1 MEQMGNAERKT
12 AFEVVRLLLETN
24 PDLVNGIDN
33 YGHLPLLLLSK
44 EARKISLDRTCKKK
58 CDNILKCLDIYLS
71 VSIQIDASAEFLN
84 SLKGLPQWLLDHAVI
99 SKSVQKILNDKIAQR
114 FPTFFLLFDGF
125 LSMGMIVFFRLAIH
139 DYIDHRVLETE
150 KSSQFIAY
158 LDFLYAGS
166 FYYVNLHLVRM
177 LSLIFLHKFSSWYTD
192 IQNWLDMA
200 RIIMTITAVSY
211 MRSDVE
217 VEMEF
222 IRHLFATTTV
232 LLWTSMIF
240 FLRATMIDFS
250 VFVYSVIYIGKFMC
264 QYIIFEFLRICTV
277 INLFCI
283 LSSG

>member
-1 MEQMGNAERKT
+1 
-12 AFEVVRLLLETN
+12 
-24 PDLVNGIDN
+24 
-33 YGHLPLLLLSK
+33 
-44 EARKISLDRTCKKK
+44 
-58 CDNILKCLDIYLS
+58 
-71 VSIQIDASAEFLN
+71 
-84 SLKGLPQWLLDHAVI
+84 
-99 SKSVQKILNDKIAQR
+99 
-114 FPTFFLLFDGF
+114 
-125 LSMGMIVFFRLAIH
+125 MGMIVFFRLAIH

-222 IRHLFATTTV
+222 IRHLFDPRHAR
-232 LLWTSMIF
+232 LCAHARSQF
-240 FLRATMIDFS
+240 
-250 VFVYSVIYIGKFMC
+250 
-264 QYIIFEFLRICTV
+264 
-277 INLFCI
+277 
-283 LSSG
+283 